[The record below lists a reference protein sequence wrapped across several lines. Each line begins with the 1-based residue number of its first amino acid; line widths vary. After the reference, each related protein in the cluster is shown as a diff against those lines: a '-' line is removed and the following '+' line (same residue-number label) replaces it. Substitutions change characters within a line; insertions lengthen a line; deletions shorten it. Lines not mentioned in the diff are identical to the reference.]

1 MKILSTRATSPI
13 GLKWNKYL
21 GTFSQSSTNVGL
33 SGGAAEPLFPSKVVL
48 LVPKQRGQRGEWGAP
63 GPTFTTSPGRQRRF
77 MQANGSLP

>member
-48 LVPKQRGQRGEWGAP
+48 LVPKQRGQRGEWEMGELKYLKFVTNVFIVVQNA
-63 GPTFTTSPGRQRRF
+63 
-77 MQANGSLP
+77 